1 MASDPSEI
9 SRVEM
14 ISEIEASTPV
24 LVVELFQNR
33 GAVLA
38 ASSEMI
44 SD

>member
-14 ISEIEASTPV
+14 ISDIETSTPV
-24 LVVELFQNR
+24 PVEELVQYR
-33 GAVLA
+33 GAARA

>member
-14 ISEIEASTPV
+14 ISDIETSNPV
-24 LVVELFQNR
+24 PVEVQNR
-33 GAVLA
+33 GAARA
-38 ASSEMI
+38 ASSEII

>member
-24 LVVELFQNR
+24 PELVQNR
-33 GAVLA
+33 GAARA
-38 ASSEMI
+38 ASSEII